1 MRGFVDR
8 VEDGVAVLLLDGG
21 GRAYVPR
28 AALPE
33 GVEAG
38 SLVDVTVAPLG
49 PTPVE
54 ETADLI
60 ERLRAGRHRH
70 G

>member
-21 GRAYVPR
+21 GRAYIPR
-28 AALPE
+28 ASLPE
-33 GVEAG
+33 GIEAG
-38 SLVDVTVAPLG
+38 SLVDVMVGPLG
-49 PTPVE
+49 PMPVE

-60 ERLRAGRHRH
+60 ERLRAGGHRH